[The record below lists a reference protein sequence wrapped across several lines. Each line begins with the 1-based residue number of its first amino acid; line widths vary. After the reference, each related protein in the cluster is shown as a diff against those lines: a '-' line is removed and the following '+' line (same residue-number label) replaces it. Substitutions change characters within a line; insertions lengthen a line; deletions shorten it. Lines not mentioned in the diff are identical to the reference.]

1 MTDRFKQGM
10 VFTDEVTLSAEL
22 VGRFAD
28 FSGDHNPVHLEP
40 AAARGFGYARPFAHG
55 AILTAIVSRIIGMKV
70 PGPGA
75 VWMSQNM
82 EWLKPLF
89 VGETVRVEAEIT
101 EVSTGA
107 SVLHLAL
114 RAFNQQGEAVM
125 NGQAKVKMAAQ
136 LAVAE
141 TSGQEKETRVALVT
155 GGSRGIGAA
164 AAQALA
170 AAGYHVALS
179 YHSNQSAANE
189 VASRI
194 REHEVRCQTYP
205 ADLSNED
212 AASELVRKVTR
223 DFGRLDVVLHA
234 ASQPLK
240 SLSVMELSP
249 ADYRD
254 YWRVHVEAALAL
266 VKAAV
271 PAMGERRFG
280 RLIFLGTSAL
290 FGAPPAKMAAYVS
303 AKQALWGAVRCL
315 AQELGPQQ
323 ITANMISP
331 GMTITELTDNI
342 PARMKEAEARKVPL
356 RRLAVPEDIAS
367 VVAFLASDASA
378 YLNGQNIPLTGGP
391 A

>member
-1 MTDRFKQGM
+1 MEGFRQGM
-10 VFTDEVTLSAEL
+10 VFSDEVLLSADL

-40 AAARGFGYARPFAHG
+40 EAARGFGYARPIAHG

-75 VWMSQNM
+75 VWMSQSM
-82 EWLKPLF
+82 EWLKPVF
-89 VGETVRVEAEIT
+89 IGETVRVEAEIT
-101 EVSTGA
+101 EISTGA

-114 RAFNQQGEAVM
+114 RATNQQAEPVM
-125 NGQAKVKMAAQ
+125 TGNAKVKVAAK
-136 LAVAE
+136 LAIAE
-141 TSGQEKETRVALVT
+141 PKQAQTEPRVALVT

-170 AAGYHVALS
+170 NAGFHVAIS
-179 YHSNQSAANE
+179 YNSNQQAAQA
-189 VASRI
+189 VC
-194 REHEVRCQTYP
+194 REIAAKEVRSQAYA
-205 ADLSNED
+205 ADFSREG
-212 AASELVRKVTR
+212 AASELVQRVIR
-223 DFGRLDVVLHA
+223 DFGRLDVILHA

-240 SLSVMELSP
+240 TLGILELSA

-254 YWRVHVEAALAL
+254 YWRVHVEAATELT
-266 VKAAV
+266 KAA
-271 PAMGERRFG
+271 ASGMSQRRFG
-280 RLIFLGTSAL
+280 RLLFLGTSAL
-290 FGAPPAKMAAYVS
+290 FGQPPAKMAAYVS
-303 AKQALWGAVRCL
+303 AKQALWGVVRCL

-331 GMTITELTDNI
+331 GLTITELTDDI
-342 PARMKEAEARKVPL
+342 PARMKEAEARRVPL

-367 VVAFLASDASA
+367 LVTFLASDASA

-391 A
+391 V